1 MSEHQFV
8 VTGMTCGHCVMTVTE
23 AISGV
28 PGVSSVKV
36 DLASGVTVV
45 NGDVDEVAVHAAVAE
60 AGYGRSQERKKRMQ
74 TENAEQSEKTN
85 SGAEVD
91 APGTMRAVLRDRYGS
106 ADQLALGAVDIP
118 AIAADEVLIEVV
130 AAGLDRGVW
139 HLMTGRPYLVRLA
152 GFGLTKPKNRVLGSE
167 VAGRVAAV
175 GADVHRFAIGDEVF
189 GIAKGSFAEFAVAEE
204 ERLARK
210 PDAVPFEQAAV
221 APVSGVT
228 ALQAITD
235 AGGVETGRSVLVIG
249 ASGGVGSFA
258 VQLAKALGATVT
270 GVASASKADL
280 VRDLGADQVV
290 DYLVDDYLDG
300 TVKYDLIIDTGGLN
314 PVRRLRRALE
324 ETGTLVIVGGE
335 GGGSLT
341 GGIGRQLWAKMLSP
355 FVSQRLTFFVSA
367 GDYRQIEKLVTFMED
382 GEVVPAIGG
391 RYRLDEVPTAIADLE
406 AGKTRAKS
414 VIVVEVS

>member
-1 MSEHQFV
+1 
-8 VTGMTCGHCVMTVTE
+8 
-23 AISGV
+23 
-28 PGVSSVKV
+28 
-36 DLASGVTVV
+36 
-45 NGDVDEVAVHAAVAE
+45 
-60 AGYGRSQERKKRMQ
+60 
-74 TENAEQSEKTN
+74 
-85 SGAEVD
+85 
-91 APGTMRAVLRDRYGS
+91 
-106 ADQLALGAVDIP
+106 
-118 AIAADEVLIEVV
+118 
-130 AAGLDRGVW
+130 
-139 HLMTGRPYLVRLA
+139 MTGRPYLVRLA